1 MEEQTTNPNSFF
13 ATTIDPVFSDEIF
26 SEENLS
32 NEYQKPDLKP
42 TSVFRDTITTAANDE
57 DLSLGEYDAAA
68 SLATQELESQLLNQ
82 DNYTRSK
89 RDLEFNINAERDV
102 QFNQG
107 QQLLRDIDAYTQAQR
122 ATVVQREYEKELER
136 QEELLADEKKEA
148 LQLQAMQL
156 GIDPNGLSRKE
167 LRTAI
172 AEMTATQYQD
182 KLTTSRM
189 SKGGS
194 SSDGCPAGTKESVFG
209 CVPTATQNDVVNA
222 MTLANNQL
230 GSYTRVDDQGNFYSS
245 KNALDYRQDDLRNYF
260 STKFNLPNVQASK
273 DKAGSW
279 TDTGSY
285 WATGQS
291 PPKTTGSTTVTPAD
305 AQVTGAAY
313 KIGE

>member
-245 KNALDYRQDDLRNYF
+245 KNALDYRQDDLRNYY
-260 STKFNLPNVQASK
+260 QH
-273 DKAGSW
+273 
-279 TDTGSY
+279 
-285 WATGQS
+285 
-291 PPKTTGSTTVTPAD
+291 
-305 AQVTGAAY
+305 
-313 KIGE
+313 I